1 MELFGEK
8 TKVVG
13 YRNFEVGRSKKEE
26 VEDGEIGG

>member
-1 MELFGEK
+1 MQLFGEK

-13 YRNFEVGRSKKEE
+13 YGNFEVGKKKE